1 MTVVNVSREKI
12 GILITTWQLM
22 KLAFPM
28 FLSSASWVSTHV
40 ATVKQNISYSLLQVG
55 MKATDTAI
63 LGHLGT
69 NDTLYLSAVASA
81 DLWTSS
87 TGVFIQGRV
96 LGTFVGQAIGAGHRD
111 MAGVWLQVRDCNGIS
126 KLPSIQL
133 IL

>member
-1 MTVVNVSREKI
+1 MTVVNVSTEKI

-28 FLSSASWVSTHV
+28 FLSSASWVSINSCYEP
-40 ATVKQNISYSLLQVG
+40 KYFLNFLFLQVG

-111 MAGVWLQVRDCNGIS
+111 MAGVWLQAGIVTGS
-126 KLPSIQL
+126 LNLKQL

>member
-1 MTVVNVSREKI
+1 
-12 GILITTWQLM
+12 
-22 KLAFPM
+22 
-28 FLSSASWVSTHV
+28 
-40 ATVKQNISYSLLQVG
+40 

-96 LGTFVGQAIGAGHRD
+96 LGTFVGQAIGAGNRD
-111 MAGVWLQVRDCNGIS
+111 MAGVWLQAKRIIRREKQFLALKGYGSFTFTADEWLHYFLCLLLHIELCMLCI
-126 KLPSIQL
+126 LP
-133 IL
+133 

>member
-1 MTVVNVSREKI
+1 
-12 GILITTWQLM
+12 
-22 KLAFPM
+22 
-28 FLSSASWVSTHV
+28 
-40 ATVKQNISYSLLQVG
+40 

-96 LGTFVGQAIGAGHRD
+96 LGTFVGQAIGAGNRD
-111 MAGVWLQVRDCNGIS
+111 MAGVWLQARRIRRREKQFLVLKGCGNF
-126 KLPSIQL
+126 KYL
-133 IL
+133 

>member
-1 MTVVNVSREKI
+1 
-12 GILITTWQLM
+12 
-22 KLAFPM
+22 
-28 FLSSASWVSTHV
+28 
-40 ATVKQNISYSLLQVG
+40 

-126 KLPSIQL
+126 KLTLIQL
-133 IL
+133 NLYGYKGSLDIPLLSLAPGVTGVSAAPGPGPPGVVVSPHLPRAHSDLL